1 MFSFQNVILFWW
13 EKWGCYNMA
22 IAEAAKELIWL
33 KNFLSELGM
42 EQGDCGLY
50 YDNQSAIHLAKNPVF
65 HSRTKHIKMRY
76 HFIRELIED
85 GIINLKKI
93 LGTKNPADM
102 LTKVVTKEKLKL
114 CMASTG
120 LPDT

>member
-1 MFSFQNVILFWW
+1 MSRLQKSVALSTT
-13 EKWGCYNMA
+13 EAEYMA
-22 IAEAAKELIWL
+22 IAEAAKEMIWL

-42 EQGDCGLY
+42 KQGDCDLY
-50 YDNQSAIHLAKNPVF
+50 CDNQSAIHLAKNPVF

-85 GIINLKKI
+85 GTINLKKKI

-102 LTKVVTKEKLKL
+102 LTKAVTTEKLKL